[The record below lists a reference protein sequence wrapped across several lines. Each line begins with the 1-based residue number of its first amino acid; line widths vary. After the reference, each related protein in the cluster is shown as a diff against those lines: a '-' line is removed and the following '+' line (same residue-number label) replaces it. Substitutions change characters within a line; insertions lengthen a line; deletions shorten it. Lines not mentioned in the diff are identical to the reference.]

1 MEQHVRKFTDALRGY
16 AFAVLQR
23 DGFRCRYCGLDG
35 TASFSAW
42 LSLSW
47 DHLLP
52 RDHPNRDNP
61 TYIVASCIFC
71 NAADNRYFDQA
82 TKRGLSLEGLTPEQL
97 VEQRKPYVEAT
108 RTEYQEF
115 WEANVAR
122 PSLTER

>member
-1 MEQHVRKFTDALRGY
+1 MRKFTDALSGY

-52 RDHPNRDNP
+52 RDHANRDDP
-61 TYIVASCIFC
+61 TYIVASCVFC
-71 NAADNRYFDQA
+71 NTADNHYFDQA
-82 TKRGLSLEGLTPEQL
+82 AKRGLHFDGLTPEQL
-97 VEQRKPYVEAT
+97 VELRQPYVEAT
-108 RTEYQEF
+108 RAEYRKF
-115 WEANVAR
+115 WEANVSDRSPA
-122 PSLTER
+122 TG

>member
-1 MEQHVRKFTDALRGY
+1 MRKFTDALRGY
-16 AFAVLQR
+16 ALAVLQR

-52 RDHPNRDNP
+52 RGHANRDDP
-61 TYIVASCIFC
+61 AYIVASCVFC

-82 TKRGLSLEGLTPEQL
+82 SKRGLRFDDLTPAQL
-97 VEQRKPYVEAT
+97 VEQRRPYVEAT
-108 RTEYQEF
+108 RAEYRKF
-115 WEANVAR
+115 WEANIAST
-122 PSLTER
+122 PSTAG